1 MPLVQWDDALSVDHD
16 EIDRQHRKW
25 IEFINDL
32 HDALESGDPNRLGSI
47 KDASLQRMIDYAKF
61 HFEFEEEYM
70 DAIGYPESAAHKR
83 VHDEFRKMIAKI
95 QADTERGFQP
105 LNTQLMSIMMNWLTD
120 HILSEDKK
128 YGFYIQDFPQ

>member
-1 MPLVQWDDALSVDHD
+1 MSLVQWDDALSVGHD

-25 IEFINDL
+25 IRFINDM

-47 KDASLQRMIDYAKF
+47 KDASLQQMMDYAKS
-61 HFEFEEEYM
+61 HFEFEEKYM
-70 DAIGYPESAAHKR
+70 DAIGYPELAAHKQA
-83 VHDEFRKMIAKI
+83 HDGFRKMISKI

-128 YGFYIQDFPQ
+128 YSLYVSDSPQ